1 MNYYNPY
8 GNFCMEYSDDTCE
21 VMGVI
26 IVEAGEI
33 LWRMRVAKKDA
44 NYVTVHQLAEHYL
57 EMKYAKTADV
67 QDSHHG
73 AASFCS
79 SSITLLKSF
88 VPT

>member
-21 VMGVI
+21 VMGLI

-44 NYVTVHQLAEHYL
+44 NYITVHQLAEHYF
-57 EMKYAKTADV
+57 EMKYAKTAD
-67 QDSHHG
+67 
-73 AASFCS
+73 A
-79 SSITLLKSF
+79 
-88 VPT
+88 